1 MEREQHHITDLEKVS
16 FLAWL
21 ASPDALARCLRN
33 DKPHDNDRSQAFCR
47 AVVKVMPEA
56 HSNPPPSLVIPPI
69 YNDKLS
75 PETATLAELGWTCSK
90 ILAVPSQPDRGN
102 GNAMRDDDMIVI
114 EALLFQLHP
123 ADLLKKHAWLN
134 PYLLVIPRTA
144 CMHVVDTRSQIIN
157 SQNRLLPICQ
167 AFESAAR
174 NGVPAP
180 VDPLPCQQIVAKNS
194 QTCALLSFPREARRP
209 QRPLGTQ
216 FGNEMS

>member
-1 MEREQHHITDLEKVS
+1 
-16 FLAWL
+16 
-21 ASPDALARCLRN
+21 
-33 DKPHDNDRSQAFCR
+33 
-47 AVVKVMPEA
+47 
-56 HSNPPPSLVIPPI
+56 
-69 YNDKLS
+69 
-75 PETATLAELGWTCSK
+75 
-90 ILAVPSQPDRGN
+90 
-102 GNAMRDDDMIVI
+102 MRDDDMIVI

-134 PYLLVIPRTA
+134 PHLLVIPRTA

-180 VDPLPCQQIVAKNS
+180 VDPLPCQIVAKNS

>member
-1 MEREQHHITDLEKVS
+1 
-16 FLAWL
+16 
-21 ASPDALARCLRN
+21 
-33 DKPHDNDRSQAFCR
+33 
-47 AVVKVMPEA
+47 
-56 HSNPPPSLVIPPI
+56 
-69 YNDKLS
+69 
-75 PETATLAELGWTCSK
+75 
-90 ILAVPSQPDRGN
+90 
-102 GNAMRDDDMIVI
+102 MRDDDMIVI

-134 PYLLVIPRTA
+134 PHLL
-144 CMHVVDTRSQIIN
+144 IIN

-180 VDPLPCQQIVAKNS
+180 VDPLPCQIVAKNS